1 MEMETSRKKKE
12 KGNGESGTKGMQKD
26 SPYDL
31 MDISWNLAD
40 DTLLLSLPLLIVMV
54 CFPKFSEDN
63 LDEFSNGI
71 SESNKLHQFS
81 VRLRSALCVGHSRI
95 SISQSLSPYLSAV
108 IIPYMGAKFP
118 TL

>member
-40 DTLLLSLPLLIVMV
+40 DTCDATRGSTLVL
-54 CFPKFSEDN
+54 
-63 LDEFSNGI
+63 
-71 SESNKLHQFS
+71 
-81 VRLRSALCVGHSRI
+81 GH
-95 SISQSLSPYLSAV
+95 
-108 IIPYMGAKFP
+108 
-118 TL
+118 